1 MIPRTIKYSFI
12 VISFF
17 LVFLLVSALN
27 DYNHLLDSEGYKL
40 RQINNQISTLVGQW
54 QERQKDRTREYER
67 KVQGLENTKLR
78 LHTENL
84 AALENYNSALKSARD
99 RIDWENKEEKE
110 RLELHAQKTQE
121 HKRKLEAWEQERK
134 KYDDEFNIASVDLK
148 KSHAERWEKVRVS
161 LEDGRQQ
168 GYKEWIGKLE
178 QDIKERE
185 RKEKERQELHA
196 KKIKENE
203 RNLAALEPAWI
214 KSNSLDSAEHKRK
227 LAALEAEKEKMRSD
241 IRIRQNESWDKV
253 EFYLFSIF
261 SLVFSFVVY
270 FIIRKKREINNKIKE
285 EKKRAKEEAERL
297 ERDRKRKEREEE
309 ESAQRVRLLKWTH
322 KNEKLEKS
330 INSIRSSLE
339 EIKNQKPILNQQIEK
354 LELEKKAIE
363 ENISQL
369 SDDIKGEKKIVKEL
383 RKKYPFI
390 DSYIENR

>member
-27 DYNHLLDSEGYKL
+27 DYDYVLKRDGWKL
-40 RQINNQISTLVGQW
+40 VEINNEINTLEGEWQKLQI
-54 QERQKDRTREYER
+54 DRLREAKFGCR
-67 KVQGLENTKLR
+67 
-78 LHTENL
+78 
-84 AALENYNSALKSARD
+84 S
-99 RIDWENKEEKE
+99 
-110 RLELHAQKTQE
+110 
-121 HKRKLEAWEQERK
+121 
-134 KYDDEFNIASVDLK
+134 
-148 KSHAERWEKVRVS
+148 
-161 LEDGRQQ
+161 
-168 GYKEWIGKLE
+168 WIGE
-178 QDIKERE
+178 DCSSITATISDAEF
-185 RKEKERQELHA
+185 
-196 KKIKENE
+196 
-203 RNLAALEPAWI
+203 
-214 KSNSLDSAEHKRK
+214 AEHKRK
-227 LAALEAEKEKMRSD
+227 LAALEAEKEKMKSD

-270 FIIRKKREINNKIKE
+270 FIIRKNREINNKIKE

-309 ESAQRVRLLKWTH
+309 EWAQRVRLQKWTY
-322 KNEKLEKS
+322 KNEKLERS